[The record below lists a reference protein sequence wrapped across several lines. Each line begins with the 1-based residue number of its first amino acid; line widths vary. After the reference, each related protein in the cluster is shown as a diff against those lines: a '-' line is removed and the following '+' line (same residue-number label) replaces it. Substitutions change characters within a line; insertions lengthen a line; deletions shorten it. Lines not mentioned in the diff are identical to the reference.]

1 MTVITGI
8 SDVKKSWVERIKP
21 QPRRMQ
27 ERAAENWRLFDS
39 ASIEWLPVA
48 ADSTCSGRLINMFNL
63 KLGIYALFFV
73 YEV

>member
-27 ERAAENWRLFDS
+27 ERAAANWRSFDS
-39 ASIEWLPVA
+39 ASIEWLPVT
-48 ADSTCSGRLINMFNL
+48 ADCT
-63 KLGIYALFFV
+63 
-73 YEV
+73 

>member
-8 SDVKKSWVERIKP
+8 SDVKKSGVGRIKP

-39 ASIEWLPVA
+39 MSIEWLPVEA
-48 ADSTCSGRLINMFNL
+48 EFTRCLLNKPIVRILP
-63 KLGIYALFFV
+63 GIL
-73 YEV
+73 